1 MKLKADKSSPSCQT
15 HSQLLSINCKIVEN
29 FVLLYVNFSAFFFY
43 ERERTWMSYDNVK
56 EQDDGFCL
64 CRGEGVFR
72 ESVTPSAARNSWW
85 CYNSS
90 GELVIVSAG
99 FMRYGW
105 TSAGCLPCVPS
116 DKGGALTKSTPLTKD
131 NRNVNSTIRK
141 FLIYIQRGNILMF
154 RQNIAVYRK
163 CCYFQNNRII

>member
-1 MKLKADKSSPSCQT
+1 
-15 HSQLLSINCKIVEN
+15 VR
-29 FVLLYVNFSAFFFY
+29 FFLY
-43 ERERTWMSYDNVK
+43 ERERTWMSYGNVK

-105 TSAGCLPCVPS
+105 RTEGCLPCVPS
-116 DKGGALTKSTPLTKD
+116 DKGGALTKSTPLTKH

-141 FLIYIQRGNILMF
+141 WGARWRSWLRHCATIRKVAGSISDGVIGIFHWHNPSGRTMGLGSTHPLTD
-154 RQNIAVYRK
+154 IAWR
-163 CCYFQNNRII
+163 